1 MITAAGPC
9 ESDMIPGPFNLLTA
23 AVHGSAP
30 PAAGGAAEAT
40 VTVTASLSGFKF
52 TPAGGTVTV
61 MAVTVTPT
69 DSDSGRRGNLTVT
82 SR

>member
-40 VTVTASLSGFKF
+40 VTVRGSDHWHYRDRAASRSELE
-52 TPAGGTVTV
+52 A
-61 MAVTVTPT
+61 
-69 DSDSGRRGNLTVT
+69 
-82 SR
+82 